1 MRMDIRVITPTYSV
15 TPQITP
21 DDIPAIVDAG
31 YKVLICN
38 RPDAENPPQLW
49 AEEIGKAAEAA
60 GLEFHV
66 HPVTHSTMTLEV
78 IARHHDTLAAASGP
92 VLAYCAS
99 GTRCSVLWSFA
110 MAKEMPADE
119 ILMATEKAGYALG
132 QLRPQL
138 EQLAQS

>member
-1 MRMDIRVITPTYSV
+1 MDIRVITPTYSV

-21 DDIPAIVDAG
+21 ADIPAIADAG

-49 AEEIGKAAEAA
+49 AEEIGKAAEEA

-66 HPVTHSTMTLEV
+66 HPVTHSTMTPEV
-78 IARHHDTLAAASGP
+78 IARHHDTLAAAPGP

-110 MAKEMPADE
+110 MAKEMSIED
-119 ILMATEKAGYALG
+119 ILAATEKAGYALG

-138 EQLAQS
+138 KFLAEEG

>member
-1 MRMDIRVITPTYSV
+1 MDIREITPTYSV
-15 TPQITP
+15 TPQISP

-49 AEEIGKAAEAA
+49 AEEIGKAAAAA

-66 HPVTHSTMTLEV
+66 HPVTHSTMTPEV
-78 IARHHDTLAAASGP
+78 IARHRETLAAANGP

-110 MAKEMPADE
+110 MAKELSADE
-119 ILMATEKAGYALG
+119 ILSATEQAGYALG

-138 EQLAQS
+138 DILANS

>member
-1 MRMDIRVITPTYSV
+1 MDIRVITPHYSV
-15 TPQITP
+15 SPQISP
-21 DDIPAIVDAG
+21 EDVSAIAKAG

-49 AEEIGKAAEAA
+49 AEEVGKAAEAA
-60 GLEFHV
+60 GLDFHV
-66 HPVTHSTMTLEV
+66 DPVTDSTMTPEV

-92 VLAYCAS
+92 VLAYRAS

-119 ILMATEKAGYALG
+119 ILAATEKAGYALG

-138 EQLAQS
+138 EMLARS